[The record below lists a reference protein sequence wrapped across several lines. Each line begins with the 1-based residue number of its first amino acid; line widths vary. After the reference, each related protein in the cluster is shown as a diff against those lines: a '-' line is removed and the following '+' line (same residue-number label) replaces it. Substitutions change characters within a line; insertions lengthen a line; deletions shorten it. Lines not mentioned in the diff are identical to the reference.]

1 MPVCRNCG
9 EHVTVQFAR
18 VFGDNQDRVRKC
30 IACVPN
36 AELDELSNDENEDKA
51 IDQWVASSWR

>member
-18 VFGDNQDRVRKC
+18 VFGDNTDTVEKC
-30 IACVPN
+30 IACSRN
-36 AELDELSNDENEDKA
+36 AELDEAPSE
-51 IDQWVASSWR
+51 RP